1 MKILVLFYSAYGHVY
16 EMARAVAE
24 GVDSVEGMEVVLKR
38 VPETLPPELLE
49 KLGIAEALK
58 KYGHV
63 PIASPGELADY
74 DGIIFGAPTRFGV
87 MASQMKAFLDAT
99 GGLWVRGELVG
110 KLGSVFTSTGTQH
123 GGNEATIL
131 SFHTVLLHH
140 GMIIAGLPYTFK
152 GQNRMDEITGG
163 SPYGASTM
171 AGDGSRFPTDNELE
185 GARFQ
190 GRHVAKLVKKLNS

>member
-1 MKILVLFYSAYGHVY
+1 MKILILFYSAYGHIHQ
-16 EMARAVAE
+16 MAEAVAE
-24 GVDSVEGMEVVLKR
+24 GVRSVEGMEAELKR
-38 VPETLPPELLE
+38 VPETLSAELIARI
-49 KLGIAEALK
+49 GAAEAQK
-58 KYGHV
+58 EFEHIPVAK
-63 PIASPGELADY
+63 PEDLAEA